1 MLLNF
6 FLFCFVLF
14 LKLISVVLLNVWKEL
29 IDEADLN
36 KDGEIDFEDFSK
48 LMEEC

>member
-1 MLLNF
+1 MGI
-6 FLFCFVLF
+6 VLGGGN
-14 LKLISVVLLNVWKEL
+14 SDVDENVWKEL